1 LKIGLGK
8 SEGFKVSMPIKQT
21 FRFYVTICIVLVL
34 VGCAGS
40 DPKRADAP
48 AWLNK
53 VPDNDRYFYAVGVS
67 GMTRNTNDAWNQAA
81 NRGRAELGRTIVA
94 HVSSKDLIIA
104 TSRSEYT
111 RQVIDILSDTELNFT
126 EVIERWYDRY
136 GSFGPPNHFYVL
148 VRLEKKQAATIL
160 KNLQP

>member
-1 LKIGLGK
+1 
-8 SEGFKVSMPIKQT
+8 
-21 FRFYVTICIVLVL
+21 
-34 VGCAGS
+34 
-40 DPKRADAP
+40 
-48 AWLNK
+48 
-53 VPDNDRYFYAVGVS
+53 
-67 GMTRNTNDAWNQAA
+67 
-81 NRGRAELGRTIVA
+81 LGRTIVA